1 MRHCEQFNKRVG
13 QKGSIT
19 IEASVCLVVVTF
31 FILFLISFIQYAY
44 VHVVAQRA
52 VISVSQK
59 FGCYSSVFYKS
70 GLSSLSDNMKNRL
83 LRETGVLDNES
94 LRPVVS
100 IADVAFESIDSSLY
114 NAVITQMI
122 NDEINNN
129 RPLFSFETVSMA
141 GSEYFNDK
149 NGFILNVRF
158 RTELLVPIDFLNLE
172 GYDIVITARGN
183 CWTSG
188 ANSEY
193 NVKDIQV
200 WELDNFRR
208 GRVLE
213 KVFGSNLPEMF
224 PVIDIYNKEEKY
236 IALIA
241 SIDHTKKTYLKKGAI
256 TKTVDELI
264 DDIYSFERGEC
275 EGVSVKKGDYK
286 SKKIILVM
294 PRNTMTVKQAE
305 ELALCRTDAAMKGVS
320 VEVEYYQVSRP
331 A

>member
-1 MRHCEQFNKRVG
+1 
-13 QKGSIT
+13 
-19 IEASVCLVVVTF
+19 
-31 FILFLISFIQYAY
+31 
-44 VHVVAQRA
+44 
-52 VISVSQK
+52 
-59 FGCYSSVFYKS
+59 
-70 GLSSLSDNMKNRL
+70 MKNRL
-83 LRETGVLDNES
+83 LRETGVLENES
-94 LRPVVS
+94 LRPIVS
-100 IADVAFESIDSSLY
+100 IADIAFDSIDSGLY
-114 NAVITQMI
+114 NAVLTEMI

-129 RPLFSFETVSMA
+129 RPLFKFEMVSMT

-149 NGFILNVRF
+149 NEFELNVRF
-158 RTELLVPIDFLNLE
+158 RTELIVPIEFLNLE
-172 GYDIVITARGN
+172 GYDIRLNAKGN

-224 PVIDIYNKEEKY
+224 PVIDIYNREEKY
-236 IALIA
+236 VALIA
-241 SIDHTKKTYLKKGAI
+241 SIDHTKKSYLKNGTI
-256 TKTVDELI
+256 TKAINELVENLS
-264 DDIYSFERGEC
+264 SFESGEC
-275 EGVSVKKGDYK
+275 EGVVVKKSDYK

-305 ELALCRTDAAMKGVS
+305 ELALCRTDATMKGIS
-320 VEVEYYQVSRP
+320 VEVEYYQVSGP

>member
-1 MRHCEQFNKRVG
+1 MRQCNKKVG

-31 FILFLISFIQYAY
+31 FMLFLISFIQYAY
-44 VHVVAQRA
+44 VHVMAQRT

-59 FGCYSSVFYKS
+59 FCCYSSVFYKS

-83 LRETGVLDNES
+83 LRETGVFDNDS

-100 IADVAFESIDSSLY
+100 IADVAFDLIDSSLY
-114 NAVITQMI
+114 NAAITDMI
-122 NDEINNN
+122 NDEIDNN
-129 RPLFSFETVSMA
+129 RLLFGFELVSMS
-141 GSEYFNDK
+141 GSEYFNHK
-149 NGFILNVRF
+149 NGFKLRVRF
-158 RTELLVPIDFLNLE
+158 RTELIVPIDFLNLE
-172 GYDIVITARGN
+172 GYDIIITAKGN

-224 PVIDIYNKEEKY
+224 PVIDIYNREEKY
-236 IALIA
+236 VALIA
-241 SIDHTKKTYLKKGAI
+241 SIDHTKKSYLKNGTI
-256 TKTVDELI
+256 TKAFDELVENLS
-264 DDIYSFERGEC
+264 SFESGEC
-275 EGVSVKKGDYK
+275 EGVVVKKSDYK

-305 ELALCRTDAAMKGVS
+305 ELALCRTDAMMKGIA
-320 VEVEYYQVSRP
+320 VEVEYYQVSGP